1 MNDEAIKELRLQA
14 IRADRLREALHRL
27 SEANIF
33 SSYDGD
39 YPGEQHVRAALT
51 SVRAALA
58 LPEYEEVN
66 YSDFLDF
73 LQ

>member
-14 IRADRLREALHRL
+14 IRADRLREALYRL

-33 SSYDGD
+33 YSEGGD